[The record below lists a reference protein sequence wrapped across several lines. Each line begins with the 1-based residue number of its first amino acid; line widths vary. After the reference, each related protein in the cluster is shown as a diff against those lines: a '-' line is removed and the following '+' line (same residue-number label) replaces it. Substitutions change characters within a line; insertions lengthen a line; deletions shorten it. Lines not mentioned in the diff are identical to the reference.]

1 MVLFS
6 VSDRGVRADRYPRS
20 IRDLV
25 RTLVRDA
32 IRLRF
37 HGRARVDTDGA
48 FFVITL
54 RVRESDPLGGD
65 VLAEMTERE
74 RKRRARLER
83 G

>member
-1 MVLFS
+1 MFS
-6 VSDRGVRADRYPRS
+6 GSDRGVRADRYPRS

-37 HGRARVDTDGA
+37 HGRARVDTEGA

-54 RVRESDPLGGD
+54 RVREADPFGGED

-74 RKRRARLER
+74 RKRRARAER

>member
-1 MVLFS
+1 VFS

-25 RTLVRDA
+25 RTLVREA

-37 HGRARVDTDGA
+37 HGRARVDPDGA

-54 RVRESDPLGGD
+54 RVREDDPIGGGD
-65 VLAEMTERE
+65 VLAELTERE
-74 RKRRARLER
+74 RKRRARAER